1 MEIYRLNKIKQNKE
15 LIFDKALFLWRDII
29 VGKKEITM
37 RVGEINIFF
46 IHTYPHGV
54 DNLKKNR
61 IFYAKLWITFLSK
74 IRILLL
80 HISTHSCTFLDN
92 KPIK

>member
-1 MEIYRLNKIKQNKE
+1 MYAR
-15 LIFDKALFLWRDII
+15 
-29 VGKKEITM
+29 
-37 RVGEINIFF
+37 EINMFSK
-46 IHTYPHGV
+46 HTYPHPV
-54 DNLKKNR
+54 NNLRKNR

-92 KPIK
+92 KLIKWPMGEFFI